1 LPSRNKGGAIG
12 SADHPETGDDPG
24 AAAASALPKA
34 AARKKRSRN
43 FTRRERNATAGK
55 ARWDKFYPAERKAVA
70 TLLFGALHYWP
81 PK

>member
-1 LPSRNKGGAIG
+1 MTPAQRQRRHCRKLRREKREA
-12 SADHPETGDDPG
+12 ETSP
-24 AAAASALPKA
+24 A
-34 AARKKRSRN
+34 
-43 FTRRERNATAGK
+43 RERNATAGK